1 MSIAHQLH
9 LKESQIHKMMEGKP
23 VQISLEQMGAEKGK
37 HVIYLAKP
45 NAKKILSSY
54 KKGKGIRLSLT
65 PEELEQSV
73 KSGAGLI
80 KLKSSDNLKMPK
92 FAKGSQEAKDHM
104 AKIRGMKKGKGLGKD
119 LGKILGTAG
128 GTALGAMVGSPMIG
142 ATIGSHA
149 GSALG
154 GFAEK
159 KLTGKGAKM
168 SVPYKN
174 ALKMNFNGLE
184 LPSKIVSKK
193 SAGKVDSRVKP
204 SSDLMTLS
212 PYQKT
217 SSPAMNPFVPKTYFQ
232 EGGTGSGYGD
242 GHPQS
247 NIYGQ
252 GLYGA
257 ESGCGLVGGA
267 VKRRGRPRKIAVGL

>member
-9 LKESQIHKMMEGKP
+9 LKEPQIHKMMEGKP

-45 NAKKILSSY
+45 NAKKLMSSY
-54 KKGKGIRLSLT
+54 KKGKGIRLTLT
-65 PEELEQSV
+65 PEELDESI
-73 KSGAGLI
+73 KSGAGI
-80 KLKSSDNLKMPK
+80 LKSSVNSKMPK
-92 FAKGSQEAKDHM
+92 LVKGSQEAKDFM
-104 AKIRGMKKGKGLGKD
+104 AKIRGKKGKGLGKD

-128 GTALGAMVGSPMIG
+128 GTALGAMVGSPLIG

-159 KLTGKGAKM
+159 KLKGKGAKM

-184 LPSKIVSKK
+184 LPMKIVSKK
-193 SAGKVDSRVKP
+193 SAGKVDSRVKA
-204 SSDLMTLS
+204 SGDLMTLS

-217 SSPAMNPFVPKTYFQ
+217 SSPAMNPFVPKNYFQ
-232 EGGTGSGYGD
+232 EGGTGSGYGE

-257 ESGCGLVGGA
+257 ESGAGMVGGA
-267 VKRRGRPRKIAVGL
+267 VKRRGRPRKIAIGL